1 MPRPKQEKTIGKA
14 LRLLHSGKSQKEV
27 SELCGVSLRTIQ
39 RWAREKEA
47 DLQALKVQQKVLVQ
61 SDPAVLS
68 VVDIRSQVEE
78 ILNYRE
84 SQSSFALEMGMVV
97 KKATA
102 VILKAVERL
111 EENPEEV
118 NARNLPQLLRA
129 ITDAAERTSSAWA
142 RAVGLDDLLEQIGN
156 EPKTV
161 DLGSKDDST
170 AIAAQS
176 SLGG

>member
-1 MPRPKQEKTIGKA
+1 MPRPKQEKTIGRA
-14 LRLLHSGKSQKEV
+14 IRLLHSGKSQKEV
-27 SELCGVSLRTIQ
+27 AELCGVSLRTVQ
-39 RWAREKEA
+39 RWAQERGA
-47 DLQALKVQQKVLVQ
+47 DLQALEAQEKVLVQ
-61 SDPAVLS
+61 SDPAVLC

-129 ITDAAERTSSAWA
+129 VTDAAEKVSGAWA
-142 RAVGLDDLLEQIGN
+142 RTTGLDDLLERIGN
-156 EPKTV
+156 EPKAV
-161 DLGSKDDST
+161 ESGSKED
-170 AIAAQS
+170 
-176 SLGG
+176 